1 MFCSILLNKNIAFLP
16 TLATANKETPLEKSS
31 KESRLLLHGVLS
43 VESVQNTSRKGVIP
57 RGEEKLVEKERR
69 YT

>member
-1 MFCSILLNKNIAFLP
+1 MLLNKSIALLP
-16 TLATANKETPLEKSS
+16 TLTTANKETPLENSR
-31 KESRLLLHGVLS
+31 KESRLLLHS
-43 VESVQNTSRKGVIP
+43 VQSVQSVQNTSRKGVIP